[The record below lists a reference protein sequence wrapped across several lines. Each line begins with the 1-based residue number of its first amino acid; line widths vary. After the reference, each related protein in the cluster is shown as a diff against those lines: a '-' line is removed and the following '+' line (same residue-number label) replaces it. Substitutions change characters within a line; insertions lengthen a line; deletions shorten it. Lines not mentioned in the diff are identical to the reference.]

1 VHSIKWLATGY
12 DCRPQEVSIFTM
24 STPNLYPTQSD
35 IQWMRGV
42 SFFEG
47 SGQSVKLTS
56 YLHSVMRL
64 RIGVALPPLP
74 HTSAWLAAQ
83 ARVQYHTPSPLSTSL
98 FVCSLFSNVF
108 SVTENLGVIL
118 MNSKGCER
126 RRSLNNLRY
135 RQSVC
140 LEWLRKTKETSE

>member
-1 VHSIKWLATGY
+1 
-12 DCRPQEVSIFTM
+12 M
-24 STPNLYPTQSD
+24 STPNLYPTQCD
-35 IQWMRGV
+35 IQWMRDV

-64 RIGVALPPLP
+64 RIGVALPPFP
-74 HTSAWLAAQ
+74 HTSSWLAAQ
-83 ARVQYHTPSPLSTSL
+83 ARVQYHTPSLLSTSL
-98 FVCSLFSNVF
+98 FVCSLFSNAF
-108 SVTENLGVIL
+108 SVTENVGVIM

-140 LEWLRKTKETSE
+140 LE